1 MRSISLK
8 ITLVLV
14 AVSLAGAL
22 FTAFFIQSRTLTAFD
37 NFILDENQD
46 GLTEVLI
53 DYYQSQH
60 SWDGIESLFKG
71 SNQMMAG
78 QGMAEGQR
86 DINFNRMMFR
96 GPMPF
101 VLADESGEIIAG
113 GSGRPGYQTG
123 DILPLNEISNG
134 LKLEQEGEAIGWLV
148 VLPFAQPKTISQ
160 QAFLND
166 VRQGLIISSSITL
179 LIALILGGL
188 LIQSF
193 TRPIRK
199 LAAATEIV
207 ANGDLGYQVEIQTK
221 DELGKLSNS
230 FNNMSTDLKRAD
242 QSRKQITAD
251 IAHDL
256 RTPLSV
262 LHGYT
267 EAMSEGKLEGS
278 QEIYQIMHQQAK
290 HLNYLIEDLRTLTL
304 LDSNELNLQIQNID
318 PGLVLQ
324 QIITAFS
331 SLTDEK
337 GIELS
342 LNPVSALPRVE
353 LDPDRLNQIIGNLLN
368 NAITIL
374 DDGGEIQLSAI
385 AEQDLFRIKVWDN
398 GPGIKDEDIQYIFD
412 RFYKIDDSRSSADGS
427 SGLGLAIAKKL
438 VEAMRGQITVE
449 SNSENGTTF
458 TVDFPID

>member
-37 NFILDENQD
+37 NFILDENQV

-86 DINFNRMMFR
+86 DLNFNRMMFR

-221 DELGKLSNS
+221 DELGKLVPETNHC
-230 FNNMSTDLKRAD
+230 RYC
-242 QSRKQITAD
+242 
-251 IAHDL
+251 
-256 RTPLSV
+256 P
-262 LHGYT
+262 
-267 EAMSEGKLEGS
+267 
-278 QEIYQIMHQQAK
+278 
-290 HLNYLIEDLRTLTL
+290 
-304 LDSNELNLQIQNID
+304 
-318 PGLVLQ
+318 
-324 QIITAFS
+324 
-331 SLTDEK
+331 
-337 GIELS
+337 
-342 LNPVSALPRVE
+342 
-353 LDPDRLNQIIGNLLN
+353 
-368 NAITIL
+368 
-374 DDGGEIQLSAI
+374 
-385 AEQDLFRIKVWDN
+385 
-398 GPGIKDEDIQYIFD
+398 
-412 RFYKIDDSRSSADGS
+412 
-427 SGLGLAIAKKL
+427 
-438 VEAMRGQITVE
+438 
-449 SNSENGTTF
+449 
-458 TVDFPID
+458 

>member
-1 MRSISLK
+1 
-8 ITLVLV
+8 
-14 AVSLAGAL
+14 
-22 FTAFFIQSRTLTAFD
+22 
-37 NFILDENQD
+37 
-46 GLTEVLI
+46 
-53 DYYQSQH
+53 
-60 SWDGIESLFKG
+60 
-71 SNQMMAG
+71 
-78 QGMAEGQR
+78 
-86 DINFNRMMFR
+86 
-96 GPMPF
+96 
-101 VLADESGEIIAG
+101 
-113 GSGRPGYQTG
+113 
-123 DILPLNEISNG
+123 
-134 LKLEQEGEAIGWLV
+134 
-148 VLPFAQPKTISQ
+148 
-160 QAFLND
+160 
-166 VRQGLIISSSITL
+166 
-179 LIALILGGL
+179 
-188 LIQSF
+188 
-193 TRPIRK
+193 
-199 LAAATEIV
+199 
-207 ANGDLGYQVEIQTK
+207 
-221 DELGKLSNS
+221 
-230 FNNMSTDLKRAD
+230 
-242 QSRKQITAD
+242 
-251 IAHDL
+251 
-256 RTPLSV
+256 LSV